1 MDDLLNKAVNAH
13 GGLTRWRQLTTL
25 FASMSIT
32 GAIWPAKNQT
42 DALVN
47 IRVEAQLHSQHVI
60 IHQLARRKRLIFA
73 PQRVALET
81 ESGELLG
88 ERDNPRDSFKGQTQF
103 SPWDDLHLGYFCG
116 YALWTY
122 LTTPFLYTSPGFV
135 TEEVEPWE
143 EDGQR
148 WRVLQVMF
156 PERIASH
163 SRAQS
168 SYFGADGLLRRHEYT
183 VDVMGG
189 AQGANYASDYRD
201 FDGILIP
208 TKRRIYGYDGRKQK
222 IPSPLLIAIDIDEVT
237 FA

>member
-1 MDDLLNKAVNAH
+1 MDDLLNNAVNAH

-25 FASMSIT
+25 SASMSIT

-47 IRVEAQLHSQHVI
+47 IRFEAQLHSQHVI
-60 IHQLARRKRLIFA
+60 IHQLRRQRKLVFT
-73 PQRVALET
+73 PQRAAMET

-103 SPWDDLHLGYFCG
+103 SPWDDLHLAYFCG

-122 LTTPFLYTSPGFV
+122 LTTPFLYTSPGFLV
-135 TEEVEPWE
+135 EEIEPWE

-148 WRVLQVMF
+148 WRVLEVTF
-156 PERIASH
+156 PDNIASH
-163 SRAQS
+163 SRMQS
-168 SYFGADGLLRRHEYT
+168 SYFGDDGLLRRHEYV

-189 AQGANYASDYRD
+189 AQGVNYASDYRD
-201 FDGILIP
+201 FDGILVP
-208 TKRRIYGYDGRKQK
+208 TKRRIYGYDNRKHK
-222 IPSPLLIAIDIDEVT
+222 IPSPLLIAIDIDDMT